1 LHRAEQTVYIIAP
14 ALGVPKGVRRP
25 GRERDTGG
33 RASMA
38 RIVERRVLFL
48 RRSGGSLGFRVP
60 AGLMAAAFSA
70 LFGCTSACK
79 PALAPGQVSRTVTS
93 PTEELLFVNG
103 GGRTVRSIV
112 LLPDDYAAHPAYPV
126 LFAVHNFAGNA
137 QGFAELIHAERLRE
151 QGMVIV
157 LPEAAG
163 WIPQWQGPGITI
175 TVPTW
180 QPATNLRVD
189 DVSGLAQTLRV
200 ALATYRIKPD
210 DVNIVGF
217 SQGATVALELTRR
230 LDEVRP
236 ASVRRV
242 FAVAGSLAETGD
254 TGLSFEGTDLIA
266 YEPGRNGPQDI
277 ANFLTGEP
285 SEHEFIPE
293 ILRAKNCRLESSGAS
308 DHVERQIYRCHDGR
322 RVVHIREPDGE
333 HAWPGQAPKF
343 DSRLMGRGSIS
354 RVDFTSIIAQE
365 IGGVLA
371 RSRSR

>member
-1 LHRAEQTVYIIAP
+1 
-14 ALGVPKGVRRP
+14 LG
-25 GRERDTGG
+25 
-33 RASMA
+33 
-38 RIVERRVLFL
+38 
-48 RRSGGSLGFRVP
+48 SGLGLQI
-60 AGLMAAAFSA
+60 LMAAAFGA
-70 LFGCTSACK
+70 LFGCAPADK
-79 PALAPGQVSRTVTS
+79 PGLVSRAVIS
-93 PTEELLFVNG
+93 PVEEVLFVNG

-112 LLPDDYAAHPAYPV
+112 LLPDDYNTRRAYPI

-137 QGFAELIHAERLRE
+137 RGFAELIHAERLRE

-163 WIPQWQGPGITI
+163 RIPEWQGPGITI

-180 QPATNLRVD
+180 QPASNVRID
-189 DVSGLAQTLRV
+189 DVSGLAETLRV
-200 ALATYRIKPD
+200 VLESYRVIPD

-217 SQGATVALELTRR
+217 SQGATVALELTRT

-254 TGLSFEGTDLIA
+254 TGLSFAGSDLVA

-285 SEHEFIPE
+285 SEHVFIPE
-293 ILRAKNCRLESSGAS
+293 IIRVKKCMLETSDAS
-308 DHVERQIYRCHDGR
+308 AYVERRRYRCEDGR
-322 RVVHIREPDGE
+322 RLVHILEPRGE
-333 HAWPGQAPKF
+333 HSWPGQDPKF
-343 DSRLMGRGSIS
+343 DSSLMGRGSIS
-354 RVDFTSIIAQE
+354 QVDFTSIISHE
-365 IGGVLA
+365 IGDVQT